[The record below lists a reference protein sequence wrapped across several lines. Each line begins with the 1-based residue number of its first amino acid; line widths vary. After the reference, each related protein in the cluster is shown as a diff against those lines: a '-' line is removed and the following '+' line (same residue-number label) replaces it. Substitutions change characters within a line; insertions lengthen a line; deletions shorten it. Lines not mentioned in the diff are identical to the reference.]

1 MAGDSY
7 LFRVSGKFVES
18 GMLKTRIQAIDV
30 NKNECA
36 LQRENNQEKKIK
48 QKLNRLGKR
57 KSVWWQV
64 WLQSADKTRDP

>member
-36 LQRENNQEKKIK
+36 LQRENNQEKK
-48 QKLNRLGKR
+48 
-57 KSVWWQV
+57 
-64 WLQSADKTRDP
+64 